1 MTDSP
6 WDKMPIE
13 AKLEWLRAAVE
24 RITETDKRNIDAQNA
39 VTGQLVKRLG
49 AVEME
54 VQNIARQV
62 HAIQRKN
69 DA

>member
-39 VTGQLVKRLG
+39 VTGQLVKR
-49 AVEME
+49 
-54 VQNIARQV
+54 I
-62 HAIQRKN
+62 
-69 DA
+69 

>member
-39 VTGQLVKRLG
+39 MVGRFLVHHIFVTDR
-49 AVEME
+49 
-54 VQNIARQV
+54 
-62 HAIQRKN
+62 HALHLDSGIS
-69 DA
+69 A

>member
-1 MTDSP
+1 M
-6 WDKMPIE
+6 
-13 AKLEWLRAAVE
+13 
-24 RITETDKRNIDAQNA
+24 
-39 VTGQLVKRLG
+39 TGQLVKRLG

-54 VQNIARQV
+54 VQDIARQV

>member
-1 MTDSP
+1 MAPRGRRADH
-6 WDKMPIE
+6 E
-13 AKLEWLRAAVE
+13 A
-24 RITETDKRNIDAQNA
+24 DKRNIDAQNA

-54 VQNIARQV
+54 VQSISRQV